1 MLGVIQRGIL
11 GLVNACNKPA
21 IILGGI
27 YGDIFTHTEAAASAV
42 YGLLVGFFIY
52 KTLKL
57 KDLYEI
63 FVNST
68 TTTSVV
74 MFITATASLFAYIL
88 NKARLDSTISDALTD
103 ITGGNYIMFLLIA
116 NVVFLIAGCFMDAI
130 SAVLIFIPVALSV
143 GIDLIHFG
151 AVMLLNLSI
160 GLVTPPVGINLFVGC
175 GIANVDLKEIS
186 MAVIPLIIA

>member
-1 MLGVIQRGIL
+1 MIGVALIVVSLCTTRNMEIELLPKATMRQWLNVGRHSKRHF
-11 GLVNACNKPA
+11 VNACDKPA

-27 YGDIFTHTEAAASAV
+27 YGGIFTHTDAAAASAV

-74 MFITATASLFAYIL
+74 MFITATI
-88 NKARLDSTISDALTD
+88 
-103 ITGGNYIMFLLIA
+103 
-116 NVVFLIAGCFMDAI
+116 
-130 SAVLIFIPVALSV
+130 
-143 GIDLIHFG
+143 
-151 AVMLLNLSI
+151 
-160 GLVTPPVGINLFVGC
+160 
-175 GIANVDLKEIS
+175 
-186 MAVIPLIIA
+186 